1 MKCIEIIGNIGRNA
15 ECVTTA
21 DGREKMRFS
30 VAVTIAKDKTLWFG
44 VLARLQDKLL
54 PYLVKGRQV
63 FIRGD
68 FDVKCYNGE
77 TEISVF
83 PERIELVGKT
93 EQAETAVAPT
103 PQDSSTIE
111 AQSIGEEDETF

>member
-15 ECVTTA
+15 ERVTTT
-21 DGREKMRFS
+21 DGTEKMRFS
-30 VAVTIAKDKTLWFG
+30 VAVTIAKDKTLWLG

-77 TEISVF
+77 PEISLF
-83 PERIELVGKT
+83 PERIELIGKT
-93 EQAETAVAPT
+93 EQAEVTAAPT
-103 PQDSSTIE
+103 PQDSKAIE
-111 AQSIGEEDETF
+111 ADDETF